1 MLGAWAE
8 KRPGRDS
15 RPELQGDRRSALGGE
30 RDELGCQV
38 LGAAVE
44 RGEVL
49 VIGLG
54 DFDAVALAKLHD
66 DIEEIHTIEL
76 KLIAEADFRF
86 HIRKVFVGRDISDD
100 VEYDLFAFVFGH
112 GAVEFGIRRQ
122 SV

>member
-66 DIEEIHTIEL
+66 DIEEVHGVEGQ
-76 KLIAEADFRF
+76 LITEANFRF
-86 HIRKVFVGRDISDD
+86 NSGQVLVRSNCSD
-100 VEYDLFAFVFGH
+100 
-112 GAVEFGIRRQ
+112 Q
-122 SV
+122 SARN